1 MFDEELPKSK
11 TAEFPRNLESM
22 SISELD
28 EYVQELEAEIKR
40 AQEDAA
46 KKKASQEAAASVFKS

>member
-1 MFDEELPKSK
+1 MFDDELPKPK

-28 EYVQELEAEIKR
+28 EYVLELEAEIKR
-40 AQEDAA
+40 ANEDKA
-46 KKKASQEAAASVFKS
+46 KKQASQEAAASIFKS